1 MHAVIFAGGTLR
13 PGRAFYDAIG
23 SADMFIAAD
32 SGAATALQY
41 GCTPRFVVGDFDSL
55 DGPVLEEL
63 GRRGSQVRRVAVEK
77 DETDTELAVQVA
89 IEEGATMVRI
99 GTALFGE
106 RKKSKNDG

>member
-1 MHAVIFAGGTLR
+1 MKKMHAVIFAGGTVR
-13 PGRAFYDAIG
+13 SGRAFCDAIG

-41 GCTPRFVVGDFDSL
+41 GCTPRIVVGDFDSL

-63 GRRGSQVRRVAVEK
+63 DKRGSQERRVAVEK

-89 IEEGATMVRI
+89 IEEGATRI
-99 GTALFGE
+99 TLTGALGGASF
-106 RKKSKNDG
+106 